1 MSDVLV
7 NRDLKHN
14 IEAAIRNAER
24 YLFIIS
30 PYIDIGTG
38 MQKALLEVSK
48 EAIITVVYRKS
59 GGSSHKSG
67 INDASR
73 TFLRSLP
80 NTEFVVV
87 ENLHAKI
94 YMNEDAAII
103 STMNLTQSS
112 NHNFEIGVG
121 IDRFRDI
128 EMYDETLNYII
139 YMLQSD
145 KSDLTEERF
154 ENIRPTLPFTLDIY
168 GKEIKVNGKVISKQD
183 LKDLQAACNV
193 KHGYCIR
200 CKSPELEFNPIAPY
214 CKSCFNVWLK
224 YKNRDY
230 EENCCHRC
238 GRDGGSLIDATL
250 CASCDDIYLSEIE
263 NAWGKHKA
271 SLVKKIC

>member
-1 MSDVLV
+1 MSEVIV

-14 IEAAIRNAER
+14 IEATLRNAQR
-24 YLFIIS
+24 YVFIIS

-38 MQKALLEVSK
+38 MQKALSEMSNDT
-48 EAIITVVYRKS
+48 IITVVYRKS

-121 IDRFRDI
+121 IDRFQDV
-128 EMYDETLNYII
+128 EMYDDTLKYII

-154 ENIRPTLPFTLDIY
+154 ENIKPRLTFTLDIY
-168 GKEIKVNGKVISKQD
+168 GKEIKINGEVISKED
-183 LKDLQAACNV
+183 LKKLQTDCNV

-200 CKSPELEFNPIAPY
+200 CKTPDIEFNPIAPY
-214 CKSCFNVWLK
+214 CKSCFNVWLQF
-224 YKNRDY
+224 KNRDY
-230 EENCCHRC
+230 IENCCHRC
-238 GRDGGSLIDATL
+238 GRDVGSFIDATL
-250 CASCDDIYLSEIE
+250 CDSCDDIYRSEIE
-263 NAWGKHKA
+263 KAWDEHKE
-271 SLVKKIC
+271 SLI

>member
-1 MSDVLV
+1 MSEVIT

-14 IEAAIRNAER
+14 IEAAIRNAQR

-38 MQKALLEVSK
+38 MQKALAEVSNDT
-48 EAIITVVYRKS
+48 IITVVYRKS

-73 TFLRSLP
+73 LFLRGLT
-80 NTEFVVV
+80 NIEFVVV
-87 ENLHAKI
+87 EDLHAKI
-94 YMNEDAAII
+94 YMNEDVAII

-121 IDRFRDI
+121 IDRFLDI
-128 EMYDETLNYII
+128 KMYTDTLDYII
-139 YMLQSD
+139 YMLQSE
-145 KSDLTEERF
+145 KSDLAEERF
-154 ENIRPTLPFTLDIY
+154 ENIKPALGFTLDIY
-168 GKEIKVNGKVISKQD
+168 GKEIKINGNIISKQD
-183 LKDLQAACNV
+183 FKTLQENCNV

-200 CKSPELEFNPIAPY
+200 CKSPELDFNPLSPY
-214 CKSCFNVWLK
+214 CKSCFNIWLK

-250 CASCDDIYLSEIE
+250 CDSCDDIYTSEIE
-263 NAWGKHKA
+263 NAYKNHNV
-271 SLVKKIC
+271 SLV

>member
-1 MSDVLV
+1 MSTVIV

-14 IEAAIRNAER
+14 IEATLRNSQQ

-30 PYIDIGTG
+30 PYIDISIG
-38 MQKALLEVSK
+38 MQKALSEVSNNT
-48 EAIITVVYRKS
+48 IITVVYRKF

-73 TFLRSLP
+73 LFLRSLP
-80 NTEFVVV
+80 NIEFVVV
-87 ENLHAKI
+87 EDLHAKI
-94 YMNEDAAII
+94 YLNEDTAII

-112 NHNFEIGVG
+112 HHNFEIGVG
-121 IDRFRDI
+121 IDRFVDT
-128 EMYDETLNYII
+128 EMYTDTLEYII

-154 ENIRPTLPFTLDIY
+154 ENIKPTLCFTLDIY
-168 GKEIKVNGKVISKQD
+168 GKEIKINGKVISKQD
-183 LKDLQAACNV
+183 FENLQAACNV

-200 CKSPELEFNPIAPY
+200 CKTPELEFNPLSPY
-214 CKSCFNVWLK
+214 CKKCFNVWLM

-238 GRDGGSLIDATL
+238 GRDGGSSIASTL
-250 CASCDDIYLSEIE
+250 CDSCDEIYTSEIE
-263 NAWGKHKA
+263 RAWLGQVN
-271 SLVKKIC
+271 VKFN